1 MSNYSDLPND
11 YPRRTA
17 LVRFVTALS
26 VLVLTMLAPTR
37 SLVAQPPPSPP
48 VSQEPTI
55 GTTARGESRVTPDRA
70 TVNIGVETRA
80 ATAAAAARANAER
93 LTRVLDAIKRAGVPE
108 SQIRTVGFNVFP
120 EFAHERDKP
129 PRVTGYRTA
138 NTVVVE
144 VRDIA
149 RVGVILD
156 TALAAGANAI
166 NAINFSSSRVEE
178 ARRVALAAAVDK
190 ARLDA
195 EALAKAAGGS
205 LGQLVQLTTTDGD
218 RPRPMADFAVSSEA
232 VRAAPTPIEPGEYTV
247 SVSVMAR
254 WRFVAGR

>member
-1 MSNYSDLPND
+1 M
-11 YPRRTA
+11 RFATA
-17 LVRFVTALS
+17 TAVS
-26 VLVLTMLAPTR
+26 VLALAATPRLLAPQM
-37 SLVAQPPPSPP
+37 SPAQPVPH
-48 VSQEPTI
+48 EPTI
-55 GTTARGESRVTPDRA
+55 FTTAQGESRVTPDRA
-70 TVNIGVETRA
+70 TVHIGVETRA

-120 EFAHERDKP
+120 EFAHDHDQP

-144 VRDIA
+144 VRDIT
-149 RVGVILD
+149 RVGAILD

-166 NAINFSSSRVEE
+166 NSIDFSSSRVDE
-178 ARRVALAAAVDK
+178 ARRDALARAVDK

-195 EALAKAAGGS
+195 EALARAAGGS
-205 LGQLVQLTTTDGD
+205 LGELVQLSTTESHP
-218 RPRPMADFAVSSEA
+218 PRPLADFAVSSEA
-232 VRAAPTPIEPGEYTV
+232 ARAAPTPIEPGEYTV
-247 SVSVMAR
+247 RVSVTGR